1 MSLPSL
7 FVSHGAPTLPLESV
21 PAADFL
27 RSLGSALPGR
37 PKSILA
43 VSAHWETETP
53 TVSAVSGAN
62 ETIHDFHGF
71 PPALYRM
78 SYPAPG
84 APSLAERVGRALAAA
99 GLPAAIDR
107 RRGLDHGA
115 WVPLLM
121 MFPEADIPVAQLSIQ
136 SHLGPAHHLAV
147 GRALAPLREQE
158 DDVLILASGSFTHNL
173 SAFRG
178 QRPDSPELDWA
189 ARFADWFADALT
201 EGRVADLVA
210 YRRLA
215 PEAQRNHPTDE
226 HLLPIFVALGAAGE
240 PQPKARRLHRSTTY
254 GALRMDAFAFGAG
267 SAAVTLDAA

>member
-27 RSLGSALPGR
+27 RSLGGMLPRR

-43 VSAHWETETP
+43 VSAHWETENP
-53 TVSAVSGAN
+53 TVSAVAGTS
-62 ETIHDFHGF
+62 ETIHDFYGF
-71 PPALYRM
+71 PPALYAL

-84 APSLAERVGRALAAA
+84 APALAERVGDALAAA
-99 GLPAAIDR
+99 GLPALIDP

-115 WVPLLM
+115 WVPLLLM
-121 MFPEADIPVAQLSIQ
+121 YPEADIPVAQLSIQ

-147 GRALAPLREQE
+147 GRALASLRERE
-158 DDVLILASGSFTHNL
+158 DVLILASGSFTHNL

-189 ARFADWFADALT
+189 ARFADWFADALI
-201 EGRVADLVA
+201 EGRVADLLA

-215 PEAQRNHPTDE
+215 PEALRNHPTDE

-240 PQPKARRLHRSTTY
+240 ARRKAQRLHHSTTY
-254 GALRMDAFAFGAG
+254 GALRMDAFAFGG
-267 SAAVTLDAA
+267 ELPAATVRAA